1 MQKKLEVAV
10 IGLGKFGL
18 TFGETLTNLGHKVIG
33 LDLDPMRIQEAQDK
47 LSLVYEANAIN
58 KDVLMQLELQDLD
71 VVTVSVGNSMEAS
84 ILVSL
89 NLIEMGFD
97 NIIVKAISPTH
108 AKILQKLGIRRV
120 IQPEAE
126 VAALTARR
134 IHYPGMLDFLPIGKG
149 VLIQEVEV
157 AHWAG
162 KSLVDLNL
170 RNNHGVLA
178 AAIQPK
184 GEANFQF
191 VPDPQIPL
199 NEGDKL
205 LLIGNQGDVL
215 ALKP

>member
-1 MQKKLEVAV
+1 MQPKLEIGV

-33 LDLDPMRIQEAQDK
+33 LDLDPNRIQEAQDK
-47 LSLVYEANAIN
+47 LSLVYEANATS
-58 KDVLMQLELQDLD
+58 KEVLMQLELQDLD
-71 VVTVSVGNSMEAS
+71 VVTVSVGDSMETS

-89 NLIEMGFD
+89 NLLEMGFD

-108 AKILQKLGIRRV
+108 AKILQKLGVRRV

-149 VLIQEVEV
+149 VLLQEVEIV
-157 AHWAG
+157 HWAG

-170 RNNHGVLA
+170 RNRHGVLA
-178 AAIQPK
+178 AAIQPR
-184 GEANFQF
+184 GEANFRF
-191 VPDPQIPL
+191 VPDPKVPL

-205 LLIGNQGDVL
+205 LLMGNQDDVL
-215 ALKP
+215 SLKP